1 MARTLDHL
9 NQLAELY
16 GVHTSYYDVIGQLT
30 QASPD
35 ALVQV
40 LRALGAALAKP
51 DDASAALRQRR
62 QEEWGRW
69 LEPVTV
75 AWDGA
80 PTELQFRLPA
90 KQFPSSL
97 ACSLE
102 LESGERQVWSCPAHE
117 LSHVRDA
124 EVEGVVYA
132 VNRLR
137 IPGPLPLGYHRLTLE
152 VAGKAVSSLLL
163 SAPLRA
169 YEPAG
174 GRKECDWGVFLP
186 LYALHSERS
195 WGAGDFADLEALTDW
210 VTKLGGGMVATLPLL
225 AAFLDEPF
233 EPGPYSPASR
243 LFWNEFYL
251 DLLGIPELRQCP
263 TAQALLQAP
272 EVLREVRELQAAPLV
287 DYRRQM
293 ALKRRVLEEL
303 ARTFFAQ
310 PSERTQA
317 LHSFLAAHPH
327 AEDYARFRAVG
338 ERRRAPWPTW
348 PAPLRDGVLREGD
361 YEEEARRYHLYVQ
374 WLADEQLQAIAA
386 KARAAGPGFYLDLPL
401 GVNPDSYDVWRERGL
416 FASNMAAGAPPDPFF
431 AGGQNWGFSPLHPE
445 QIRQD
450 GYRYVSAYLR
460 HHLRLA
466 GVLRIDHMMGF
477 HRLFWI
483 PHGFGARDG
492 VYVKYAADELYAVF
506 SLESHRH
513 RSILI
518 GEDLGTVP
526 PEVRPAMARHNIN
539 RMYVMQYELQ
549 PQYQNALTPVYPDCV
564 AVLNTHDMPPF
575 AGWWQGLDIEDRV
588 ELGIL
593 NPSIAEEERQRRR
606 SMLDALVQT
615 LQRQGRLRGPV
626 EPREVLRACLVHLCE
641 GAAQLVLANLEDLW
655 LETQPQNV
663 PGTWRERPNW
673 RRKARY
679 SLEAMRQRT
688 DVLDMLREID
698 QLVKEKKGQTGQ
710 APLARK

>member
-1 MARTLDHL
+1 MAQATDPL

-16 GVHTSYYDVIGQLT
+16 GVQTSYYDVVGKLT

-40 LRALGAALAKP
+40 LRVLGAAIGKIE
-51 DDASAALRQRR
+51 DAPAALRQRR
-62 QEEWGRW
+62 QEEASRW

-80 PTELQFRLPA
+80 PTELVFRLPA
-90 KQFPSSL
+90 KGFPRSL
-97 ACSLE
+97 GCNLE
-102 LESGERQVWSCPAHE
+102 LESGERQSWSCPAAQ
-117 LSHVRDA
+117 LSHVQDVT
-124 EVEGVVYA
+124 VEGTVYA
-132 VNRLR
+132 VNRLS
-137 IPGPLPLGYHRLTLE
+137 IPGPLPLGYHRFTLE
-152 VAGKAVSSLLL
+152 VAGKTVSCLLL
-163 SAPLRA
+163 SAPTRA
-169 YEPAG
+169 YEPPG
-174 GRKECDWGVFLP
+174 GSKRCEWGVFLP
-186 LYALHSERS
+186 LYALYSERS
-195 WGAGDFADLEALTDW
+195 WGAGDFSDLEALTDW
-210 VTKLGGGMVATLPLL
+210 VTQLGGGMVATLPLL

-251 DLLGIPELRQCP
+251 DIFRIPELRNCP
-263 TAQALLQAP
+263 AAQALLQSTP
-272 EVLREVRELQAAPLV
+272 FLNEVRELQAAPLV

-293 ALKRRVLEEL
+293 TLKRRVLEEL
-303 ARTFFAQ
+303 AQAFFAR
-310 PSERTQA
+310 PSERTDSF
-317 LHSFLAAHPH
+317 HRFLATHPQ
-327 AEDYARFRAVG
+327 AEDYACFRAVG
-338 ERRRAPWPTW
+338 ERRRAPWPAW
-348 PAPLRDGVLREGD
+348 PAPLRDGVVHEGD
-361 YEEEARRYHLYVQ
+361 FDEQVKRFHLYVQ

-401 GVNPDSYDVWRERGL
+401 GVNPDSYDVWRERSL
-416 FASNMAAGAPPDPFF
+416 FAADMAAGAPPDPFF
-431 AGGQNWGFSPLHPE
+431 AGGQNWGFPPLHPE
-445 QIRQD
+445 RIRQD
-450 GYRYVSAYLR
+450 AYRYVSAYLR

-492 VYVKYAADELYAVF
+492 IYVKYPAEELYAVF

-539 RMYVMQYELQ
+539 RMYVLQYELQ
-549 PQYQNALTPVYPDCV
+549 PQYQNALTPVYSDCI

-575 AGWWQGLDIEDRV
+575 MGWWQGLDVEDRV

-593 NPSIAEEERQRRR
+593 GSAIAEEERQKRR

-626 EPREVLRACLVHLCE
+626 EPRAVLWACLAHLCD
-641 GAAQLVLANLEDLW
+641 GKAQLVLVNLEDLW
-655 LETQPQNV
+655 LESQPQNV

-673 RRKARY
+673 RRRARY
-679 SLEAMRQRT
+679 SLEAMSRRNEVV
-688 DVLDMLREID
+688 DALREID
-698 QLVKEKKGQTGQ
+698 RLVK
-710 APLARK
+710 RKTT

>member
-1 MARTLDHL
+1 A
-9 NQLAELY
+9 
-16 GVHTSYYDVIGQLT
+16 
-30 QASPD
+30 
-35 ALVQV
+35 
-40 LRALGAALAKP
+40 
-51 DDASAALRQRR
+51 
-62 QEEWGRW
+62 
-69 LEPVTV
+69 
-75 AWDGA
+75 
-80 PTELQFRLPA
+80 
-90 KQFPSSL
+90 
-97 ACSLE
+97 
-102 LESGERQVWSCPAHE
+102 E
-117 LSHVRDA
+117 LSHVQDA
-124 EVEGVVYA
+124 KIEGVAYA

-137 IPGPLPLGYHRLTLE
+137 IPGPLPLGYHRFTLE
-152 VAGKAVSSLLL
+152 VGGKTATSHLL

-169 YEPAG
+169 YEPG
-174 GRKECDWGVFLP
+174 GRSRGCDWGVFLP

-195 WGAGDFADLEALTDW
+195 WGAGDFSNLEALTEW

-251 DLLGIPELRQCP
+251 DVFRIPELRHCP
-263 TAQALLQAP
+263 RAQALLQTP
-272 EVLREVRELQAAPLV
+272 EFSKEVGELQAAPLV

-293 ALKRRVLEEL
+293 ALKRRVLGEL
-303 ARTFFAQ
+303 ARSFFAK
-310 PSERTQA
+310 PSERSDA
-317 LHSFLAAHPH
+317 LGDFVAAHPH
-327 AEDYARFRAVG
+327 AEDYARFRAVV
-338 ERRRAPWPTW
+338 ERRRAPWPAW
-348 PAPLRDGVLREGD
+348 PAPLRDGVVRDGD
-361 YEEEARRYHLYVQ
+361 YDEEAKRYHLYVQ
-374 WLADEQLQAIAA
+374 WLADEQLQALAA

-401 GVNPDSYDVWRERGL
+401 GVNPDSYDVWRERGQ
-416 FASNMAAGAPPDPFF
+416 FAVGLAAGAPPDPFF
-431 AGGQNWGFSPLHPE
+431 AGGQNWGFPPLHPDR
-445 QIRQD
+445 IRQD

-483 PHGFGARDG
+483 PQGFGARDG
-492 VYVKYAADELYAVF
+492 VYVNYSAEELYAVF
-506 SLESHRH
+506 GLESHRH

-575 AGWWQGLDIEDRV
+575 AGWWEGLDIEDRV

-593 NPSIAEEERQRRR
+593 NTSVAEEERQRRR
-606 SMLDALVQT
+606 SLLEALVQT
-615 LQRQGRLRGPV
+615 LRRQGRLSGSA
-626 EPREVLRACLVHLCE
+626 EPREVLRACLAHICD
-641 GAAQLVLANLEDLW
+641 GGAQLVLASLEDLW

-673 RRKARY
+673 QRKARY
-679 SLEAMRQRT
+679 SLQEIGQMP
-688 DVLDMLREID
+688 DVLDLLKQMDR
-698 QLVKEKKGQTGQ
+698 LVKRK
-710 APLARK
+710 AR

>member
-1 MARTLDHL
+1 MDPL

-16 GVHTSYYDVIGQLT
+16 GVQTSYYDVVGQLT
-30 QASPD
+30 AASPD

-40 LRALGAALAKP
+40 LRALGAAIEKAS
-51 DDASAALRQRR
+51 DAPAALRQRR

-75 AWDGA
+75 AWDGVA
-80 PTELQFRLPA
+80 TEVVFRLPT
-90 KQFPSSL
+90 KDFPSSL

-102 LESGERQVWSCPAHE
+102 LETGERQAWSYPASG
-117 LSHVRDA
+117 LSHVKDA
-124 EVEGVVYA
+124 KVEGVAYA

-137 IPGPLPLGYHRLTLE
+137 IPGPLPLGYHRFTLE
-152 VAGKAVSSLLL
+152 VAGKTATSLLL

-169 YEPAG
+169 YAPSGHAQ
-174 GRKECDWGVFLP
+174 RCDWGVFLP

-195 WGAGDFADLEALTDW
+195 WGAGDFSDLEALIDW

-251 DLLGIPELRQCP
+251 DVFRVPELRQCP
-263 TAQALLQAP
+263 AAQALLQAP
-272 EVLREVRELQAAPLV
+272 EFIQEMHALQAAPLV
-287 DYRRQM
+287 DYHRQM

-303 ARTFFAQ
+303 ARAFFAK
-310 PSERTQA
+310 PSQRMEA
-317 LHSFLAAHPH
+317 LRNFMTAHPH

-338 ERRRAPWPTW
+338 ERRRAPWPAW
-348 PAPLRDGVLREGD
+348 PAPLRDGVVRDGD
-361 YEEEARRYHLYVQ
+361 YDEEVKRYHLYVQ
-374 WLADEQLQAIAA
+374 WLADEQLQTLAA

-416 FASNMAAGAPPDPFF
+416 FATGLAAGAPPDPFF
-431 AGGQNWGFSPLHPE
+431 AGGQNWGFPPLHPE
-445 QIRQD
+445 RIRED
-450 GYRYVSAYLR
+450 GYRHVSAYLR

-483 PHGFGARDG
+483 PQGFGARDG
-492 VYVKYAADELYAVF
+492 VYVNYPAEELYAVF

-593 NPSIAEEERQRRR
+593 NPTIADEERKKRR
-606 SMLDALVQT
+606 SLLEALVQT
-615 LQRQGRLRGPV
+615 LQRQGRLQGPG
-626 EPREVLRACLVHLCE
+626 EPQDVLQACLAHICD
-641 GAAQLVLANLEDLW
+641 GAAQLVLTNVEDLW

-663 PGTWRERPNW
+663 PGTWHERPNW
-673 RRKARY
+673 QRKARF
-679 SLEAMRQRT
+679 SMEEMSRMAE
-688 DVLDMLREID
+688 VLQVLRFMD
-698 QLVKEKKGQTGQ
+698 RLVK
-710 APLARK
+710 RKRQ

>member
-1 MARTLDHL
+1 MTKPMDDL

-16 GVHTSYYDVIGQLT
+16 GVQTSYYDVTGKLT
-30 QASPD
+30 QAAPE

-40 LRALGAALAKP
+40 LRGLGASVHKIA
-51 DDASAALRQRR
+51 DAPAALRQRR
-62 QEEWGRW
+62 QEECRRW

-80 PTELQFRLPA
+80 STDLVFRLPA
-90 KQFPSSL
+90 KQFPTSL

-102 LESGERQVWSCPAHE
+102 LETGERRNWSCPASG

-124 EVEGVVYA
+124 EIEGVKYA
-132 VNRLR
+132 INRLR
-137 IPGPLPLGYHRLTLE
+137 IPGPLSPGYHRFTLE
-152 VAGKAVSSLLL
+152 AAGKTATTMLL
-163 SAPLRA
+163 SAPTRA
-169 YEPAG
+169 YAPAEASKKG
-174 GRKECDWGVFLP
+174 DWGVFLP

-195 WGAGDFADLEALTDW
+195 WGAGDFSDLEALTDW
-210 VTKLGGGMVATLPLL
+210 VTKLGGGLVATLPLL
-225 AAFLDEPF
+225 AAFLDQPF

-251 DLLGIPELRQCP
+251 DIFRIPELAQCP
-263 TAQALLQAP
+263 AAQTMLQSP
-272 EVLREVRELQAAPLV
+272 SVLQEVRELQTEPLV
-287 DYRRQM
+287 DYHRQM

-303 ARTFFAQ
+303 ARVFFAR
-310 PSERTQA
+310 PSERMEL
-317 LHSFLAAHPH
+317 LHGFVAEHPH

-348 PAPLRDGVLREGD
+348 PAPLRDGQLRDGD
-361 YEEEARRYHLYVQ
+361 YDEEAKRYHLYVQ

-416 FASNMAAGAPPDPFF
+416 FAADMAAGAPPDPFF
-431 AGGQNWGFSPLHPE
+431 AGGQNWGFPPLHPDR
-445 QIRQD
+445 IRED

-492 VYVKYAADELYAVF
+492 VYVKYPAEELYAVF

-513 RSILI
+513 SSILI

-526 PEVRPAMARHNIN
+526 PEVRPAMERHNIN

-549 PQYQNALTPVYPDCV
+549 PQYQNALTPVYPDCI

-575 AGWWQGLDIEDRV
+575 AAWWQGLDIEDRV
-588 ELGIL
+588 ALGIL
-593 NPSIAEEERQRRR
+593 NPAIAEEERKRRR
-606 SMLDALVQT
+606 SLLDALVQT

-626 EPREVLRACLVHLCE
+626 EPRTVLRACLAHLCD
-641 GAAQLVLANLEDLW
+641 GAAQLVVANLEDLW

-673 RRKARY
+673 QRRARL
-679 SLEAMRQRT
+679 SLEAMSHST
-688 DVLDMLREID
+688 EVWDALREID
-698 QLVKEKKGQTGQ
+698 RLVK
-710 APLARK
+710 RKSK

>member
-1 MARTLDHL
+1 MTRVTDSL
-9 NQLAELY
+9 NQLAQLY
-16 GVHTSYYDVIGQLT
+16 GVQTSYYDVIGKLT
-30 QASPD
+30 EASPE

-40 LRALGAALAKP
+40 LRALGAPLEEAA
-51 DDASAALRQRR
+51 DAPAALRQRH
-62 QEEWGRW
+62 QEEWSRW
-69 LEPVTV
+69 LEPVIL

-80 PTELQFRLPA
+80 STDVVFRLPA
-90 KQFPSSL
+90 KDFPSSL
-97 ACSLE
+97 GCSVE
-102 LESGERQVWSCPAHE
+102 LESGDRRAWSCPASE
-117 LSHVRDA
+117 LSHVQDA
-124 EVEGVVYA
+124 KVEGIAYA

-137 IPGPLPLGYHRLTLE
+137 IPGTLPFGYHRFSVE
-152 VAGKAVSSLLL
+152 VGNKTATSLLL
-163 SAPLRA
+163 SVPLRA
-169 YEPAG
+169 YEPK
-174 GRKECDWGVFLP
+174 RPSKRCDWGVFLP
-186 LYALHSERS
+186 LYALHTERS
-195 WGAGDFADLEALTDW
+195 WGAGDFSSLEALTDW

-251 DLLGIPELRQCP
+251 DVFRIPELRQCP
-263 TAQALLQAP
+263 RAQELIKSPEFAQEVSAL
-272 EVLREVRELQAAPLV
+272 RAAPLV

-303 ARTFFAQ
+303 ARTFFSR
-310 PSERTQA
+310 PSARSDS
-317 LHSFLAAHPH
+317 LRDFLAAHPQ
-327 AEDYARFRAVG
+327 AEDYARFRAVV
-338 ERRRAPWPTW
+338 ERRRAPWPAW
-348 PAPLRDGVLREGD
+348 PAPLRDGVLRPGD
-361 YEEEARRYHLYVQ
+361 YDEQAKQYHLYVQ
-374 WLADEQLQAIAA
+374 WLADEQLQALAA

-401 GVNPDSYDVWRERGL
+401 GVNPDSYDVWRERGQ
-416 FASNMAAGAPPDPFF
+416 FAVGLAAGAPPDPFF
-431 AGGQNWGFSPLHPE
+431 AGGQNWGFPPLHPDR
-445 QIRQD
+445 IRQD
-450 GYRYVSAYLR
+450 GYRHVSAYLR

-483 PHGFGARDG
+483 PQGFSARDG
-492 VYVKYAADELYAVF
+492 VYVNYPAEELYAVF
-506 SLESHRH
+506 NLESHRH
-513 RSILI
+513 QSILI

-549 PQYQNALTPVYPDCV
+549 PQYQNALNPVYPDCI

-588 ELGIL
+588 DLGIL
-593 NPSIAEEERQRRR
+593 GPAIAEEERKRRR
-606 SMLDALVQT
+606 SLLDALVQT
-615 LQRQGRLRGPV
+615 LQSQGRLRGST
-626 EPREVLRACLVHLCE
+626 EPRDVLRACLAHICN

-679 SLEAMRQRT
+679 GIEEMSQMT
-688 DVLDMLREID
+688 DVLDLLKQMDR
-698 QLVKEKKGQTGQ
+698 LVKRRT
-710 APLARK
+710 P